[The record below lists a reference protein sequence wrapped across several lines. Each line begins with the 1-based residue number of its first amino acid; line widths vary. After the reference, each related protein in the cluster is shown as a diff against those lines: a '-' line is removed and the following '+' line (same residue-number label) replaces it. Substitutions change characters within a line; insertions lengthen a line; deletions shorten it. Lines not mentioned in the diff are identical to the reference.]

1 MIQALPAI
9 LQFMLGF
16 FKDIFNVYVTS
27 SVLATVLVLWILDRV
42 FGIFDIL
49 KHR

>member
-1 MIQALPAI
+1 MLEALPAI
-9 LQFMLGF
+9 FQFFL
-16 FKDIFNVYVTS
+16 DWITRIFNVYVTS
-27 SVLATVLVLWILDRV
+27 SVLAGFFTLWLLDRA

>member
-1 MIQALPAI
+1 MLEALPAI
-9 LQFMLGF
+9 LQFFLEWITR
-16 FKDIFNVYVTS
+16 IFNAYVTC
-27 SVLATVLVLWILDRV
+27 SVLAGFFTLWLLDRA

>member
-1 MIQALPAI
+1 MLQALPAI
-9 LQFMLGF
+9 FSFMMNF
-16 FKDIFNVYVTS
+16 FSEIFNVYVTS
-27 SVLATVLVLWILDRV
+27 SVLASVFALYILDRV